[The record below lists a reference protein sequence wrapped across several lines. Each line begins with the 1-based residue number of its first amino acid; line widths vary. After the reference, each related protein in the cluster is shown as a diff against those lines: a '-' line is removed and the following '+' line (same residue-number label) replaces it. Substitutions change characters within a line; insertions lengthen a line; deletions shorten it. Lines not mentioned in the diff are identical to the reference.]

1 MRVLGYVFSLLGLI
15 IVILGNIDLFSQLLS
30 ALVTLLRGL
39 AQTALLYSAPLAL
52 TVGGLVLL
60 VIGLV
65 LILMSYRRYGR
76 VRVRETI
83 TSDRL

>member
-1 MRVLGYVFSLLGLI
+1 MRVLGYVFSLFGLI
-15 IVILGNIDLFSQLLS
+15 IVILGNIDLFAQLLS
-30 ALVTLLRGL
+30 ALVTLLRSL
-39 AQTALLYSAPLAL
+39 SQTAMLYSAPLAL

-65 LILMSYRRYGR
+65 LILLAHRRYGR

>member
-15 IVILGNIDLFSQLLS
+15 IVILGNIELFAQLLS
-30 ALVTLLRGL
+30 VLVTILRNL
-39 AQTALLYSAPLAL
+39 SQTALLSTSPVAL

-65 LILMSYRRYGR
+65 LILLAHRRYGR
-76 VRVRETI
+76 IQVRETI
-83 TSDRL
+83 TNDRL

>member
-15 IVILGNIDLFSQLLS
+15 IVIIGNIDLFAQLLS
-30 ALVTLLRGL
+30 VLVVMLRNL
-39 AQTALLYSAPLAL
+39 SQTALQSASPIAL

-65 LILMSYRRYGR
+65 LILLAHRRYGR
-76 VRVRETI
+76 IQVRETI